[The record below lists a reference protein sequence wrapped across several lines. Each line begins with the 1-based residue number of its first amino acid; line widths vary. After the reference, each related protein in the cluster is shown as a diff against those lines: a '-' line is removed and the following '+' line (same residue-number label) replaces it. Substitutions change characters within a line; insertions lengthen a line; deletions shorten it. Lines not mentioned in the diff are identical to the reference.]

1 MGTTSVWINVD
12 EEAFMRRQMA
22 IAGETKL
29 GAHIKRVYFG
39 NLNPGEGVLA
49 EVRHNGEMALDMLA
63 ALAKKPRAEQEENE
77 PEDDSRDTELRL
89 LAAIFMMLHA
99 SIGKAQQA
107 LIDRY
112 IDPKVVEDF
121 LKARGE

>member
-1 MGTTSVWINVD
+1 MGATSVWLNIE
-12 EEAFMRRQMA
+12 EEAFIRERMA

-39 NLNPGEGVLA
+39 NLNPREGVLA
-49 EVRHNGEMALDMLA
+49 EVRQNGEIALDMLA
-63 ALAKKPRAEQEENE
+63 TLARKARADE
-77 PEDDSRDTELRL
+77 PEIELDDDNRDTELRL

-99 SIGKAQQA
+99 SIGKTQQA